1 MITVKKISPVQSCI
15 DTILR
20 HNLKPGNPA
29 VVVKAKSATAIFAE
43 RLSSK
48 GGM

>member
-1 MITVKKISPVQSCI
+1 MITVKKISPIQSCI

-20 HNLKPGNPA
+20 HNLKPGNPT
-29 VVVKAKSATAIFAE
+29 VVVNGKSAAAIFAE
-43 RLSSK
+43 RLTSK